1 MTRFRPDHSWRRP
14 LNGDTVIAGS
24 PVKLFTLTEKGR
36 EVAERIEKRDEIDAA
51 YVALANRFLDA
62 GAVVPVLEPSG
73 PEVLP
78 RISVVIPVYAQE
90 MRDVDRL
97 ATLLAGLDLCH
108 EVIVV
113 DDHSPYPVL
122 GAVSAPANCRVL
134 RNEWNTGPAGARNAG
149 LAEVTTD
156 YVAFIDADTHVDQ
169 TDLMMLASHLAN
181 EAIVAVA
188 PRVVGTPG
196 GKTLLERYEE
206 SNSPLDLGIRAARV
220 RAGTRVSFVPSA
232 CFIARTEAVRSE
244 GGFDPELRTGEDVD
258 LVWRLDSPLHWVLY
272 ESAVEIRHD
281 ARTSAWSWL
290 EQRRGYGRSAASLAK
305 RHSGALTPLST
316 NAWSL
321 GIIALL
327 PSKRRLFALPLI
339 AYTVIS
345 LARKLP
351 SLPNRFVESSRLA
364 LLGHL
369 HTAVGIARAIVRVW
383 LPVAIVAAVLSKTAR
398 RVLLASV
405 TIPALSEWVNKRP
418 RIDPI
423 RYAGLRLLD
432 DAAYAVGV
440 WEGCVAE
447 RTLTPMVPRI
457 SKP

>member
-1 MTRFRPDHSWRRP
+1 M
-14 LNGDTVIAGS
+14 
-24 PVKLFTLTEKGR
+24 
-36 EVAERIEKRDEIDAA
+36 
-51 YVALANRFLDA
+51 
-62 GAVVPVLEPSG
+62 
-73 PEVLP
+73 
-78 RISVVIPVYAQE
+78 
-90 MRDVDRL
+90 
-97 ATLLAGLDLCH
+97 
-108 EVIVV
+108 
-113 DDHSPYPVL
+113 
-122 GAVSAPANCRVL
+122 
-134 RNEWNTGPAGARNAG
+134 
-149 LAEVTTD
+149 
-156 YVAFIDADTHVDQ
+156 
-169 TDLMMLASHLAN
+169 
-181 EAIVAVA
+181 
-188 PRVVGTPG
+188 
-196 GKTLLERYEE
+196 
-206 SNSPLDLGIRAARV
+206 
-220 RAGTRVSFVPSA
+220 PSA

-339 AYTVIS
+339 AYTAIS